1 MEEEEGEEMEVPEED
16 QDPAPDHPKVIQ
28 FDYLLNYPELEKH
41 KYERYLANLYI
52 AIDAVIANSMRS
64 ILTALGI
71 IFGVAAVIAMLAI
84 GNGAQEEI
92 LEQIKL
98 VGVNNIIIKPI
109 VEQTEENLEETDAAN
124 EKTKYSP
131 GLTLRDVEG
140 LINIVPGISKISPE
154 ILLETYLIK
163 SGIRRSAKLVGVQP
177 QYFELTNFNLSSG
190 KMFSGKNLERGDPV
204 CIIGQ
209 SIQTKF
215 FPTEDPIGKSIKV
228 GSQWLKVIGV
238 LEARLISEKSISN
251 LGIRDYNM
259 DVYAPLQTVLIR
271 YINRDLITP
280 SKIVQGSA
288 RSRGRGFFIISGVGG
303 AGSDEQAK
311 LAVNY
316 HQLDRL
322 VIQVGDT
329 ELLTPIAE
337 ILSRYL
343 SRRHYD
349 VVDFEVTIPELLLKQ
364 QQRTKQI
371 FNIVLGA
378 IAGISLLVGGIGIM
392 NIMLASVLERIKEI
406 GLRLSIGA
414 KKQDIVL
421 QFLFEAVMIS
431 ISGGIIGVI
440 LGISMAVI
448 VSEFADIPT
457 IILPSSIFLSF
468 GVAATV
474 GLVFGIAPAQKAA
487 NQNPIE
493 SLRYE

>member
-1 MEEEEGEEMEVPEED
+1 M
-16 QDPAPDHPKVIQ
+16 
-28 FDYLLNYPELEKH
+28 EKH
-41 KYERYLANLYI
+41 KYERYLANLSI
-52 AIDAVIANSMRS
+52 AIDAVLANSMRS
-64 ILTALGI
+64 MLTALGI

-109 VEQTEENLEETDAAN
+109 VEQTEENLEETDAVN
-124 EKTKYSP
+124 EKKKFSP

-140 LINIVPGISKISPE
+140 LRQIVPGISKISPE
-154 ILLETYLIK
+154 ILLETYVIK
-163 SGIRRSAKLVGVQP
+163 SGVRRSAKLVGVEP
-177 QYFELTNFNLSSG
+177 QYFELTNFILSSG
-190 KMFSGKNLERGDPV
+190 KIFSDRNLEYGDPV

-209 SIQTKF
+209 SIVSKF

-228 GSQWLKVIGV
+228 GNQWLTVIGV
-238 LEARLISEKSISN
+238 LEARIISEKSISN

-259 DVYAPLQTVLIR
+259 DVYAPIQTVLIR

-280 SKIVQGSA
+280 GKIRQGNIS
-288 RSRGRGFFIISGVGG
+288 SRGRGFMIISGVGG
-303 AGSDEQAK
+303 GGSDEQSKA
-311 LAVNY
+311 AVNY

-322 VIQVGDT
+322 VVQVEET
-329 ELLTPIAE
+329 ELLTPIADV
-337 ILSRYL
+337 LSRYL
-343 SRRHYD
+343 VRRHFD
-349 VVDFEVTIPELLLKQ
+349 VVDYEVTIPELLLKQ

-414 KKQDIVL
+414 RKQDIVL

-440 LGISMAVI
+440 LGISMAAI
-448 VSEFADIPT
+448 VSEFAEIPT
-457 IILPSSIFLSF
+457 VILPSSIILSF

-474 GLVFGIAPAQKAA
+474 GLIFGIAPAQKAA
-487 NQNPIE
+487 NQDPIE